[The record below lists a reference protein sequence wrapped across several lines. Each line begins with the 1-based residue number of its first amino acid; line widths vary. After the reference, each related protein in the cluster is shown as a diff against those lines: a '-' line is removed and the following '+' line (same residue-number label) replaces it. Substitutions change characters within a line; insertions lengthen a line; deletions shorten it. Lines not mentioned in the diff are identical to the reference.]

1 MKHPLE
7 EIPGVGPQIAA
18 NMEALG
24 IRQPADLAGRA
35 PEELYR
41 LDCLRKGY
49 QEDRCALYLWRAAV
63 YYADHEVRDP
73 KKVQWPYWKDKVY
86 RKETQNESTQ

>member
-7 EIPGVGPQIAA
+7 EIPGVGPVIAG

-24 IRQPADLAGRA
+24 IRQVSDLAGRD
-35 PEELYR
+35 PEELFR

-63 YYADHEVRDP
+63 YYAEHPVRDAE
-73 KKVQWPYWKDKVY
+73 KVNWRYWKDRPY
-86 RKETQNESTQ
+86 PPEEGEIL